1 MEKRTLNRMKKNIKK
16 QETIKFPISSM
27 LIISK
32 IIENQN
38 LLFLKK
44 LADKKF
50 RNQDDKDN
58 FIEEYHKINYH
69 IPEIVKKTQEEYQN
83 ELQKF
88 IN

>member
-1 MEKRTLNRMKKNIKK
+1 MEKRTLDKMKKNIKK
-16 QETIKFPISSM
+16 QELIKFPVSGM

-38 LLFLKK
+38 LLLLKK
-44 LADKKF
+44 IADKKF
-50 RNQDDKDN
+50 LNQDEKEI

-69 IPEIVKKTQEEYQN
+69 IPEIVNKMQEDYQT

-88 IN
+88 VK